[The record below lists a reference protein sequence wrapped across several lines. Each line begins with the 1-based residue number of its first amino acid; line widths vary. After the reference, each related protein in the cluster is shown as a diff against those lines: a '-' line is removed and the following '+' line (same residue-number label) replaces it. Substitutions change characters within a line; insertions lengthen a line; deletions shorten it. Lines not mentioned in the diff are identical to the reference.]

1 MTFIERTLQTSIN
14 SVHKWAFSTLAPKPS
29 VFIFVIDDS
38 AVLPDPHLSFG
49 RDEIPVVKVFKFF
62 GLIFDSRLSFIPHLR
77 KLRTKSQKAIGL
89 TKVVAAKGR
98 EADRLAKT
106 TLYRALIRSKLD
118 YGSMVYGSVRP
129 LYLKMLDPVQHQA
142 IRLCLNAFRTTP
154 VDSLH
159 VEANENAPRPTQTKA
174 RYAVCHQTVCQ
185 ASKPRLLFSFYPK
198 A

>member
-77 KLRTKSQKAIGL
+77 NLRTKAQKAIGL
-89 TKVVAAKGR
+89 IKVVAAKGL
-98 EADRLAKT
+98 ELIVLLKPHSIGHLFDPSWT
-106 TLYRALIRSKLD
+106 TAPWFTA
-118 YGSMVYGSVRP
+118 P
-129 LYLKMLDPVQHQA
+129 LGHR
-142 IRLCLNAFRTTP
+142 ISRCST
-154 VDSLH
+154 
-159 VEANENAPRPTQTKA
+159 
-174 RYAVCHQTVCQ
+174 
-185 ASKPRLLFSFYPK
+185 
-198 A
+198 